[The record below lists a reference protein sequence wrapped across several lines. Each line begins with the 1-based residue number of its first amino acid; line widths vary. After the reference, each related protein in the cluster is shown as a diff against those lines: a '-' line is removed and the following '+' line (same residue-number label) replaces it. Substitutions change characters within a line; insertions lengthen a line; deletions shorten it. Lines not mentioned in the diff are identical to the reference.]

1 MRQRSFVTIAVLAAL
16 ALVSCAKNSGRV
28 FDATLTG
35 TNEVPSVPTPSEAV
49 ATFTLNPDGT
59 SMTFELMVTRA
70 IDDASGAHIRLARPG
85 ANGPVIVTLWAGLH
99 GKGFTGW
106 LTTGTITDADLMGP
120 MSGQT
125 VAALA
130 DSMVHGVTYV
140 NINTHGYPGGHIRGQ
155 IYEKP

>member
-1 MRQRSFVTIAVLAAL
+1 MRKSLFVTVAVLAVL
-16 ALVSCAKNSGRV
+16 AVVSCARNSGRV

-35 TNEVPSVPTPSEAV
+35 TNEVPSVPTPSEAA

-59 SMTFELMVTRA
+59 SMTFELMVTHA
-70 IDDASGAHIRLARPG
+70 IDDANGAHIRLARSG
-85 ANGPVIVTLWAGLH
+85 ANGPVIVTLWAGQQ

-120 MSGQT
+120 MSHQT

-140 NINTHGYPGGHIRGQ
+140 NIHTHEYPGGQIRGQ